1 MARKRGEYQRR
12 KERQNK
18 ISNILC
24 VLTIL
29 LFILLFL
36 YPLIQESVNVYDID
50 HDSLNT
56 YTGSFEYRINTG
68 FLGRHRS
75 TTYVFTL
82 DNGDV
87 LLVLGR
93 FLENEESLN
102 ENKELRF
109 QYSTMYSNP
118 LYGRY
123 SAVSITT
130 TDGEATILDIDRS
143 RRDSV
148 FGIWLFSIMILL
160 CLGLLVA
167 LLVMSYYA
175 GDWKR
180 RYEKWR
186 KKRRKMR
193 EQIEASK

>member
-18 ISNILC
+18 LSNIIC
-24 VLTIL
+24 VLGIL
-29 LFILLFL
+29 LVMLVFL

-68 FLGRHRS
+68 FSGRPRS
-75 TTYVFTL
+75 TTHVFTL

-93 FLENEESLN
+93 FLENEETLN
-102 ENKELRF
+102 ENNELRF
-109 QYSTMYSNP
+109 QYSTMYSNL
-118 LYGRY
+118 LYGCY

-148 FGIWLFSIMILL
+148 FGIWACSIMIVL
-160 CLGLLVA
+160 CLGLLVG

-186 KKRRKMR
+186 KKRRKIR
-193 EQIEASK
+193 EQIDASK